1 MCASGSWDELVI
13 GLCDLAVEFDAE
25 TYLHE
30 NLVVLSSRTEIPD
43 DQAGSIRVSRFD
55 DESARVETGWCF
67 NLVVDY
73 VFDDETR
80 PAPALE
86 VVEAICSGR
95 AQESCLLDSSGNW
108 VGVLAEAWTSSGSR
122 WTSGTSRSS
131 TRLVTRRFPSWADPN
146 LRGS

>member
-1 MCASGSWDELVI
+1 MSDGGSWEDLVVA
-13 GLCDLAVEFDAE
+13 LCDLAVKFDAE

-30 NLVVLSSRTEIPD
+30 NVVTLSARAHVPG

-67 NLVVDY
+67 NLVVDF

-95 AQESCLLDSSGNW
+95 AAQSCLLDAHGDW
-108 VGVLAEAWTSSGSR
+108 IGVLHEAWTSAGSR
-122 WTSGTSRSS
+122 WTSGTSVSPERQ
-131 TRLVTRRFPSWADPN
+131 VTRQFPSWIDPT
-146 LRGS
+146 